1 MLVALVV
8 LLSLV
13 AAGFLV
19 GLAMP
24 VERQAEW
31 VSPAANFYCVAVGF
45 AAWLIIL
52 VGINNEP
59 LVEEAGTMMSAVPM
73 LEFLNSVY
81 EGTTVWVLLLGTI
94 AAGVMAWLFTCV
106 LVAAGMLVRDR
117 CMREL

>member
-13 AAGFLV
+13 IAGFLV

-24 VERQAEW
+24 VERQAKW
-31 VSPAANFYCVAVGF
+31 IGAVAGFYCTAVGF
-45 AAWLIIL
+45 ATWLVLL

-59 LVEEAGTMMSAVPM
+59 LVEEVGSRMSTVPIF
-73 LEFLNSVY
+73 EFLNSVY
-81 EGTTVWVLLLGTI
+81 EGTTVWVLFSGTI
-94 AAGVMAWLFTCV
+94 AAGVMAWLFTCA
-106 LVAAGMLVRDR
+106 LVATGMLVWYR